1 MPRVSGREERAIGMT
16 LEIMTLINTVLVGYL
31 IAAVLWQ
38 MNRFN
43 KHLDW
48 HRKKEAAADAD
59 KL

>member
-1 MPRVSGREERAIGMT
+1 MT

-59 KL
+59 KRNGGMI